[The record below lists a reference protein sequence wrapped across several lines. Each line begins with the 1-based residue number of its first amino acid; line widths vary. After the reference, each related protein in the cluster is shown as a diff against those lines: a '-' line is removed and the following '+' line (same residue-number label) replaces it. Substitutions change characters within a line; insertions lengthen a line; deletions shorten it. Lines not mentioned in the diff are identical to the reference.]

1 MIKLHAMTV
10 FDLHSIVVKISLDPL
25 LTLLIAS
32 VKCKWVYNRLLYCKV
47 FFKVVLYLFLSIHLE
62 FVFIILEFN
71 VYFSLIRLE
80 CVWCLNCSR

>member
-1 MIKLHAMTV
+1 MSLIKNMIKLHVMTV

-32 VKCKWVYNRLLYCKV
+32 VKCKWVYMVIILQV

-71 VYFSLIRLE
+71 VYFSD
-80 CVWCLNCSR
+80 

>member
-1 MIKLHAMTV
+1 MTV
-10 FDLHSIVVKISLDPL
+10 FDLHSTVVKISLNPL

-32 VKCKWVYNRLLYCKV
+32 VKCKQGFNRLLHCKV
-47 FFKVVLYLFLSIHLE
+47 FFKVVLYLFISIHLE

-71 VYFSLIRLE
+71 VYLSLIRLE